1 MKYLVYAGPIQSIFP
16 IFIHDPHNK
25 TNIIHFL

>member
-16 IFIHDPHNK
+16 TLIHDPHNK